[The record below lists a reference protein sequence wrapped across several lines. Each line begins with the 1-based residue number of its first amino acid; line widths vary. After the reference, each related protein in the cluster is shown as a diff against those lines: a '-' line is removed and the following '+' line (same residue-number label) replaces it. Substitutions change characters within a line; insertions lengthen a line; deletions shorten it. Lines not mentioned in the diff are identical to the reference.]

1 MNLTDL
7 RPAPGS
13 VKRRKKI
20 GRGPGSG
27 HGKTSTRGHKGDK
40 ARGQS
45 KVGFEGGQT
54 PLHRRLPKQ
63 RGLGTGL
70 TSRGFNNGRYK
81 TQYQIVNLSEL
92 ERFENGTEITAEFLL
107 AHQVIKDAVL
117 PVKVLAGG
125 TLTKSLTVR
134 AAKFSGAA
142 EAMIAELGGT
152 VEVLEAA
159 RTVAEGIAERR
170 AANTAART
178 ATATATN

>member
-81 TQYQIVNLSEL
+81 THYHIVNVSEL
-92 ERFENGTEITAEFLL
+92 EQFENGTEITPELLL
-107 AHQVIKDAVL
+107 AHGVIKDMAID
-117 PVKVLAGG
+117 VKILADG
-125 TLTKSLTVR
+125 TLTKQLTVK
-134 AAKFSGAA
+134 AQKFSGAA
-142 EAMIAELGGT
+142 EALITEKGGT
-152 VEVLEAA
+152 VEVLKSTVGHFV
-159 RTVAEGIAERR
+159 RTNA
-170 AANTAART
+170 
-178 ATATATN
+178 

>member
-1 MNLTDL
+1 MNLSDL
-7 RPAPGS
+7 TPADGS

-70 TSRGFNNGRYK
+70 TSRGFNTGRYK
-81 TQYQIVNLSEL
+81 THYHIVNLSEL
-92 ERFENGTEITAEFLL
+92 EVFEAGTEITPELL
-107 AHQVIKDAVL
+107 AEKRVIKDTTL
-117 PVKVLAGG
+117 GVKVLAGG
-125 TLTKSLTVR
+125 EFTKKLTIK
-134 AAKFSGAA
+134 AQKFSASAQAA
-142 EAMIAELGGT
+142 ITELGGT
-152 VEVLEAA
+152 AEV
-159 RTVAEGIAERR
+159 I
-170 AANTAART
+170 
-178 ATATATN
+178 

>member
-1 MNLTDL
+1 MNLSDL

-81 TQYQIVNLSEL
+81 THYHIVNVSEL
-92 ERFENGTEITAEFLL
+92 EQFDNGTEINAEFLL
-107 AHQVIKDAVL
+107 ARGVIKDTSL
-117 PVKVLAGG
+117 PVKILAGG
-125 TLTKSLTVR
+125 ELTKSLTVV

-142 EAMIAELGGT
+142 EALITEKGGSVQVT
-152 VEVLEAA
+152 EAA
-159 RTVAEGIAERR
+159 RTMTDVIAENR
-170 AANTAART
+170 AANAAAR
-178 ATATATN
+178 ATN

>member
-1 MNLTDL
+1 MNLSDL
-7 RPAPGS
+7 HPAPGS

-81 TQYQIVNLSEL
+81 THYSIVNVSDLN
-92 ERFENGTEITAEFLL
+92 RFEDGTKITVELL
-107 AHQVIKDAVL
+107 FAHSVIKEDTL

-125 TLTKSLTVR
+125 ELTKRLTVR
-134 AAKFSGAA
+134 ADKFSAT
-142 EAMIAELGGT
+142 AELAITERGGT
-152 VEVLEAA
+152 VELIAA
-159 RTVAEGIAERR
+159 PRTTAQGIAENR
-170 AANTAART
+170 AANKAAR
-178 ATATATN
+178 AAQ

>member
-1 MNLTDL
+1 MNLSDL
-7 RPAPGS
+7 TPADGS

-70 TSRGFNNGRYK
+70 TSRGFNTGRYK
-81 TQYQIVNLSEL
+81 THYHIVNLSDL
-92 ERFENGTEITAEFLL
+92 ETFEAGTEITPELL
-107 AHQVIKDAVL
+107 VEKRVIKDTTIG
-117 PVKVLAGG
+117 VKILAGG
-125 TLTKSLTVR
+125 EFTKKLTIK
-134 AAKFSGAA
+134 AQKFSASA
-142 EAMIAELGGT
+142 EAAITGLGGT
-152 VEVLEAA
+152 AEV
-159 RTVAEGIAERR
+159 I
-170 AANTAART
+170 
-178 ATATATN
+178 